1 MGLGHAEAKRR
12 LESLGFTVRSTRA
25 GPVTFGQ
32 TRVVA
37 QNPIAGTNRPRG
49 STINLTFRMTPPKG
63 QVVVVPEL
71 IGKRFDQAFQALQR
85 AGLAAEFKGVGSR
98 VIRQVPAPGS
108 HLEPG
113 GKVRVY
119 LR

>member
-1 MGLGHAEAKRR
+1 
-12 LESLGFTVRSTRA
+12 
-25 GPVTFGQ
+25 
-32 TRVVA
+32 
-37 QNPIAGTNRPRG
+37 
-49 STINLTFRMTPPKG
+49 
-63 QVVVVPEL
+63 VVVPDL